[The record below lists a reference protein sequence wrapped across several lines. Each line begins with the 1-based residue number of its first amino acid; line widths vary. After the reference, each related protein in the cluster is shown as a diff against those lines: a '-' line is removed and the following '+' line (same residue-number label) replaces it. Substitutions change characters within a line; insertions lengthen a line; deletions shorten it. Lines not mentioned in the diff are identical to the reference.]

1 MATKPRFGS
10 FVTAPEP
17 KKTVIEEKK
26 QPRPQKA
33 QEAPSKEVPTVLPLT
48 TEIPAAPVRE
58 ERRAFSTR
66 IRPTQ
71 KAMLDGYVMDLKRA
85 GWPVSQEAVLEELL
99 TALESD
105 ETFRA
110 GITAKLMKVGK

>member
-10 FVTAPEP
+10 FVTAQEP
-17 KKTVIEEKK
+17 TKAVAIEKK
-26 QPRPQKA
+26 QSRSQKP
-33 QEAPSKEVPTVLPLT
+33 QEAPSNEVPSVLPLT
-48 TEIPAAPVRE
+48 NEIPAAPVRE

-66 IRPTQ
+66 IRPSQ

-99 TALESD
+99 HALETD

-110 GITAKLMKVGK
+110 GITSKLMKVGR

>member
-1 MATKPRFGS
+1 MATKSRFGS
-10 FVTAPEP
+10 FVPGPQPEQD
-17 KKTVIEEKK
+17 EKK
-26 QPRPQKA
+26 PASPQKA
-33 QEAPSKEVPTVLPLT
+33 QESPSKEVAGVIPLSA
-48 TEIPAAPVRE
+48 EIPPAPVRE

-66 IRPTQ
+66 VRPSQ

-99 TALESD
+99 TALETD

-110 GITAKLMKVGK
+110 RITERLMRVGR